1 MQNSCGIVIS
11 HSDRIYDESSRE
23 SLPSFGP
30 SLKQHKTGQ
39 GSIGRLRLGLLC
51 SCGLAKGGLRL
62 LMAVGVAAFAG
73 TTKNQTM
80 TLLSNPISHSPI
92 WICSLKWK
100 HFEESSK
107 FHDWPVKMSR
117 FNGNWLVLL
126 KWQEQLSGF
135 ACKEAYKR
143 YSNKLLAD
151 TSAGVRPSRVRSVKD
166 APFLSWVQWTERH
179 N

>member
-23 SLPSFGP
+23 SLPSLGP

-73 TTKNQTM
+73 TTKKSNHDPTIQSNFS
-80 TLLSNPISHSPI
+80 LSNSD
-92 WICSLKWK
+92 LQLNWK
-100 HFEESSK
+100 HFVESSK

-126 KWQEQLSGF
+126 KWPNNNFLANCLQGGIQEVLKQ
-135 ACKEAYKR
+135 A
-143 YSNKLLAD
+143 
-151 TSAGVRPSRVRSVKD
+151 AGGHFCRCQTLTCSKC
-166 APFLSWVQWTERH
+166 
-179 N
+179 